1 MACCMCNSRNP
12 DPSVGRTPVISRSA
26 ASSPTSARGRDTAF
40 PLTNRSMSAT
50 VVEVSDRD
58 IHVVDLDDEL
68 LKGDEL
74 HQLLNPAGTVVRP
87 LRLNTALPITS
98 RPIPPA
104 FLSATTARPFGSLDI
119 PWTPVPVPPPSAHDA
134 RAAASSARPLHVDVA
149 GCADAFHGGAVG
161 VSGFAPHA
169 GAVGAYAAAQHAD
182 AVGGSAIAPARR
194 CRSRDQRSLRRCGW
208 GLRQPDSPDCSG
220 AIRNPQ
226 GRGHQP
232 QASPR
237 LRPAV
242 RRLPKREP
250 NRHRAKRACAD
261 TPAASVP
268 LLARRWTRRTSPE
281 AGA

>member
-1 MACCMCNSRNP
+1 M
-12 DPSVGRTPVISRSA
+12 T
-26 ASSPTSARGRDTAF
+26 T
-40 PLTNRSMSAT
+40 
-50 VVEVSDRD
+50 
-58 IHVVDLDDEL
+58 

-169 GAVGAYAAAQHAD
+169 GAVGACAVAQHAD
-182 AVGGSAIAPARR
+182 AVGASAVAQHADAEAATSALYVGAVGGSASRIPPIVQALSGTRR
-194 CRSRDQRSLRRCGW
+194 VAVINPKRALAFGRPFGACRNVNRIVTE
-208 GLRQPDSPDCSG
+208 P
-220 AIRNPQ
+220 
-226 GRGHQP
+226 RGHALILPPP
-232 QASPR
+232 QF
-237 LRPAV
+237 L
-242 RRLPKREP
+242 
-250 NRHRAKRACAD
+250 C
-261 TPAASVP
+261 
-268 LLARRWTRRTSPE
+268 
-281 AGA
+281 